1 MAKIGIICTEFRLV
15 MLDDFVEG
23 KGPLVD
29 KLEIE
34 QDSAYRKKP
43 SRCPSCKSDRV
54 CGIEI
59 MGGYDGV
66 LFWECDS
73 CEKMFFR
80 FDPEI
85 TEEYLQSAKE
95 LWTNPSDWGY
105 VPRSKF
111 N

>member
-34 QDSAYRKKP
+34 QDSAYKKKP
-43 SRCPSCKSDRV
+43 SHCPSCKSDRI

-66 LFWECDS
+66 LFWECD
-73 CEKMFFR
+73 
-80 FDPEI
+80 
-85 TEEYLQSAKE
+85 T
-95 LWTNPSDWGY
+95 
-105 VPRSKF
+105 
-111 N
+111 